1 MQIDVTADIGP
12 VNLAPATELEEII
25 QNVRTVLTTLK
36 KTVPMDREFG
46 ISGEVVDLPIAVA
59 QAKLTAEIVAAV
71 NKYEPRASVVA
82 VSYEGVETDGKVTTK
97 VRIKVDG
104 A

>member
-1 MQIDVTADIGP
+1 MQIDVTADMSP
-12 VNLAPATELEEII
+12 VNFAPATELEEII

-36 KTVPMDREFG
+36 KSVPMDREFG

>member
-1 MQIDVTADIGP
+1 MIVDVTADTGP
-12 VNLAPATELEEII
+12 VNFAPATELEEII
-25 QNVRTVLTTLK
+25 QNVRTILTTLK
-36 KTVPMDREFG
+36 KSVPMDREFG

-71 NKYEPRASVVA
+71 NKYEPRASVVS
-82 VSYEGVETDGKVTTK
+82 VSYEGVETDGKITTK